1 MKQIGIFAVLLGL
14 VTVGGGFAF
23 TALYPG
29 AEGARAVWTSAAISA
44 VVQGIGFG
52 FAFYL
57 RNVNV
62 MAGWGAGMLLRL
74 LTVGLYGMIFIKVL
88 GLQSAP
94 ALISMVAFFFV
105 TTLFEP
111 LLLKP

>member
-1 MKQIGIFAVLLGL
+1 VKQIGIFAVLLL
-14 VTVGGGFAF
+14 MVTVGGGFAF

-29 AEGARAVWTSAAISA
+29 PEGARAVWTSAVIAT
-44 VVQGIGFG
+44 VVQGVGFG
-52 FAFYL
+52 LAFYL
-57 RNVNV
+57 RKENV

-74 LTVGLYGMIFIKVL
+74 LTVGLYGMVFIKVL

-94 ALISMVAFFFV
+94 ALISMVSFFFV